1 MLQPERLIRK
11 VIQTLEDAGI
21 EYMVTGSV
29 VSSLL
34 CREVIVL

>member
-11 VIQTLEDAGI
+11 VIQTLEDTGI

-29 VSSLL
+29 GLQSA
-34 CREVIVL
+34 R